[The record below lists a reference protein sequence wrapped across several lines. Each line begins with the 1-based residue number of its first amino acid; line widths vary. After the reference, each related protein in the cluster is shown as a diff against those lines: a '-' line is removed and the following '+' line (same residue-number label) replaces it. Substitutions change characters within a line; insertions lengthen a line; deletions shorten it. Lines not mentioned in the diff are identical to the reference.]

1 MSEQYFFMIVCF
13 TAASEGSSQLTAI
26 DWANNCSRP
35 YGPSKRPC
43 GPVKPRLARE
53 AAYTARIPV
62 IPGEKP
68 FHCDTGSACTHVSE
82 MLSTVAMAIA
92 IATAVT
98 ESSKSLPAPAAAEV

>member
-1 MSEQYFFMIVCF
+1 MSEQYFFMTVCF
-13 TAASEGSSQLTAI
+13 TTLSEGSSQFTGI
-26 DWANNCSRP
+26 DWANICSRP
-35 YGPSKRPC
+35 YGPSKRPF

-68 FHCDTGSACTHVSE
+68 FHCDTGSACTHVRE

-92 IATAVT
+92 FASAVAGGPN
-98 ESSKSLPAPAAAEV
+98 SRPAPAA